1 MGHDRWGVTLAID
14 EREWEHGRRTTT
26 DVGRG
31 EKGCVVSASSN
42 TPSYSQAEQV
52 LSELRSIRR
61 TIEQLE
67 RTMAGLP
74 SKMARELSNH
84 SAGQHD
90 RFATSF
96 GDVALG
102 ISAGAFLILAV
113 NRILT
118 ALLG

>member
-1 MGHDRWGVTLAID
+1 
-14 EREWEHGRRTTT
+14 
-26 DVGRG
+26 
-31 EKGCVVSASSN
+31 
-42 TPSYSQAEQV
+42 
-52 LSELRSIRR
+52 
-61 TIEQLE
+61 
-67 RTMAGLP
+67 MAGLP

-84 SAGQHD
+84 STGGHD
-90 RFATSF
+90 RFAASF